1 MMITWLFI
9 YVVLVF
15 LAGRLLVL
23 LADNGALLPEEPFF
37 TCLAGGAS
45 IKRLIKRSK
54 TNNRY

>member
-23 LADNGALLPEEPFF
+23 LADNGALLPEGPFF

-45 IKRLIKRSK
+45 SSELNSASALS
-54 TNNRY
+54 